1 MKKMLVI
8 FALLMIPFSMAIS
21 TDMKVTYKPGET
33 AIFTIQ
39 GNILEPIFSGDL
51 KFLRDGHIEIP
62 FDYDIK
68 KINGKYYIYMI
79 MPSNVEENSSSD
91 YTFLIRD
98 LATTVNGQNQNI
110 DFMQNFSVSGE
121 LIDYSITP
129 GIVSSSDNFEIE
141 VNLNRDLDKSIE
153 VSPPFQREVLLKPG
167 KNTIRFD
174 ISDVSGG
181 FYEINFGDYLLPVSI
196 IKETKGQIFPFK
208 FSPFEIESTILK
220 GTDKSYPFDLIYTGE
235 GDAIVDFSYNSQI
248 FDIAPAFPEFFE
260 PGKLYEFNLNVK
272 NPGRDID
279 EVIILDYGGDSF
291 NFPVRVLYTENES
304 VVGTPYLDNN
314 PDNKIEHF
322 CSELK
327 GNECSS
333 SQICSGDVVS
343 TKDVEKCCLAT
354 CSETSSTSYSWVGY
368 LIGFVLLLILGFV
381 GFRYFK
387 SKKQGDVIKEKINKG
402 KIVPVI

>member
-1 MKKMLVI
+1 
-8 FALLMIPFSMAIS
+8 MIPFAIAIS
-21 TDMKVTYKPGET
+21 TDMKVTYMPGET

-39 GNILEPIFSGDL
+39 GNILEPIFNVDL
-51 KFLRDGHIEIP
+51 KFLRDGHIEVP

-68 KINGKYYIYMI
+68 KINGKYYVYMV
-79 MPSNVEENSSSD
+79 MPNNIKENVSSD
-91 YTFLIRD
+91 YTFLIKD
-98 LATTVNGQNQNI
+98 LATTVNGQNQKI

-141 VNLNRDLDKSIE
+141 VTLNGDLDKSIE
-153 VSPPFQREVLLKPG
+153 VSLPFQREILLKPG

-181 FYEINFGDYLLPVSI
+181 FYEISVGDYVLPVSI

-208 FSPFEIESTILK
+208 FSPFEIESTILR
-220 GTDKSYPFDLIYTGE
+220 GTDRAYPFDLIYTGE
-235 GDAIVDFSYNSQI
+235 GNAIADFSYNSQI
-248 FDIAPAFPEFFE
+248 FDITPAFPEFFE
-260 PGKLYEFNLNVK
+260 PGKLYEFSLNVK
-272 NPGRDID
+272 NPGKDID

-291 NFPVRVLYTENES
+291 NFPVRILYTENES
-304 VVGTPYLDNN
+304 IIGTPYLDNN
-314 PDNKIEHF
+314 PNNKIEHF

-343 TKDVEKCCLAT
+343 TKDIEKCCLAT

-381 GFRYFK
+381 GLRYFK